1 MADQTLTES
10 RWRMR
15 YGIGPFDLDTEA
27 RLLRL
32 DGRSIAM
39 QPRTFDVLA
48 YLARNAPRVVPKEE
62 LFEKLW
68 PGVFV
73 TEASLQRVASILRGV
88 LREGGAESLLRSV
101 PRVGYA
107 LDIEPPAQA
116 IPSSDEQLKL
126 TKAVMAR
133 PAVCVL
139 PLRVE
144 AAVCDPAIADG
155 LVFELIAG
163 LSAWRL
169 FPVISSFTAFR
180 YRNTTKPLRAIGAEL
195 GVRYVLT
202 GILRPR
208 AGGFLVSLELTDT
221 EVEQQLW
228 ARRISLARDELARL
242 EEEISRE
249 VVAAVVPELETSE
262 WQRAARISAGD
273 ASAWELA
280 MRSLWLI
287 ERFEQAELATAV
299 DLARQAARLDPG
311 FSLPH
316 SLVALARFQQAMAG
330 WGDDSD
336 TAYRDV
342 FRPTLEA
349 AREALVLDPG
359 SWLAQA
365 LAGVGELWANQD
377 HGTATA
383 HLDRA
388 LSLNPTSSMAYHFAG
403 CIAGFCGNTAK
414 AIYNQA
420 QVFRIDPF
428 YPYAAVVE
436 ADLGLWHII
445 DGDSREAARWL
456 DRSTARNPA
465 YVRGVQRRIVLE
477 CLLGYNSPR
486 LPAEQVSPAAL
497 SLEQVEVSYPFLRPE
512 HRDLFI
518 NGYRRGLGQLTAALE
533 RTDTA

>member
-1 MADQTLTES
+1 
-10 RWRMR
+10 MR

-32 DGRSIAM
+32 DGRGVAM
-39 QPRTFDVLA
+39 QPRVFDVLS

-107 LDIEPPAQA
+107 LDIPPPPQA
-116 IPSSDEQLKL
+116 MPSPDEQVML
-126 TKAVMAR
+126 TRAVMAR

-139 PLRVE
+139 PLNVE
-144 AAVCDPAIADG
+144 AADCDPAIADG

-180 YRNTTKPLRAIGAEL
+180 YRNTAKTLRAIGAEL
-195 GVRYVLT
+195 GARYVLT
-202 GILRPR
+202 GMLRSG
-208 AGGFLVSLELTDT
+208 AGGFVVSLELTDT
-221 EVEQQLW
+221 EIEQQLW
-228 ARRISLARDELARL
+228 TRRISIARDELPRL
-242 EEEISRE
+242 EEEISRDI
-249 VVAAVVPELETSE
+249 VAAVVPELETAE
-262 WQRAARISAGD
+262 WQRAARIPAGD
-273 ASAWELA
+273 ANAWELA
-280 MRSLWLI
+280 MRSRWLI
-287 ERFEQAELATAV
+287 ERFEQDDLAVAI

-316 SLVALARFQQAMAG
+316 SLVAFARFQQAMAG
-330 WGDDSD
+330 WGAESD

-365 LAGVGELWANQD
+365 LAGVGELWANHD
-377 HGTATA
+377 HDAATA

-388 LSLNPTSSMAYHFAG
+388 VSLNPTSSMAYHFAG

-445 DGDSREAARWL
+445 EGDSREAARWL
-456 DRSTARNPA
+456 DRSTAKNPA

-477 CLLGYNSPR
+477 GLLGYNSPR
-486 LPAEQVSPAAL
+486 LAVEQIPPAAL
-497 SLEQVEVSYPFLRPE
+497 SLEQVEASYPFLKSE

-518 NGYRRGLGQLTAALE
+518 GNYQRGLGLLSTEDRSGIIAA
-533 RTDTA
+533 RTL